1 MNGGGAAE
9 ARQARTAA
17 IGETVER
24 YSGAYVDPTRLRRAT
39 CVELDAENVEHVRP
53 DELTPFAP
61 PQFDEPGFAFAP
73 FTPSTR
79 IDWVTGV
86 DLRRR
91 TALEVP
97 AQLVYLVNG
106 VLGDTRIGYS
116 TSNGMACGCTWEEA
130 VVSGL
135 LEVVERDAF
144 MAAWYGRLSLP
155 LIDHGSS
162 PELADFL
169 ARHVAPTGLR
179 VALVNLSPL
188 VDIPAVLAVVRNPST
203 DVAPLALGAAAS
215 TSPMTAVRKAV
226 IEAFQ
231 TRTWS
236 KAEQREGAIIDPA
249 GGFGQVRDFD
259 DHVRLSL
266 HPDAVTAA
274 AFLDA
279 SEETVALSDLPDVPD
294 VTPSGAIAVIVERLD
309 AQGVRVAA
317 VDMTS
322 PDIAE
327 AGLWVAKVIAPAM
340 SPLDAG
346 YHARMLGSRRLY
358 QRAHAIG
365 LAECEPSFAD
375 LNPWP
380 HPFP

>member
-1 MNGGGAAE
+1 
-9 ARQARTAA
+9 
-17 IGETVER
+17 
-24 YSGAYVDPTRLRRAT
+24 
-39 CVELDAENVEHVRP
+39 
-53 DELTPFAP
+53 
-61 PQFDEPGFAFAP
+61 
-73 FTPSTR
+73 
-79 IDWVTGV
+79 
-86 DLRRR
+86 
-91 TALEVP
+91 
-97 AQLVYLVNG
+97 
-106 VLGDTRIGYS
+106 
-116 TSNGMACGCTWEEA
+116 
-130 VVSGL
+130 
-135 LEVVERDAF
+135 
-144 MAAWYGRLSLP
+144 
-155 LIDHGSS
+155 
-162 PELADFL
+162 
-169 ARHVAPTGLR
+169 
-179 VALVNLSPL
+179 
-188 VDIPAVLAVVRNPST
+188 
-203 DVAPLALGAAAS
+203 
-215 TSPMTAVRKAV
+215 MTAVRKAV

-236 KAEQREGAIIDPA
+236 KAEQREEAIIDPA

-317 VDMTS
+317 VNMTS